1 MFAGFNKEYG
11 KYIYTMSATAL
22 EIDEIQAKIVKTFLD
37 TPLLFGYD
45 TDNPIIGNI
54 IIACQEIEVQL
65 KKYVELFY
73 AVNAEYAT
81 KSSAPIDLAI
91 KYKMFDKFAIDV
103 ITPFVQNL
111 QSSVDNITEYQLP
124 VQPMTPNLAISYLDE
139 LIEKN
144 MFVELCN
151 NLKSIN
157 TILTQQYNVI
167 VDSVMNILGE
177 RSSLGSMDVVEGSVP
192 EYVSEIGHTPFRSM
206 EKIREKLRHRHLT
219 AETSELVGLFREFKR
234 SLMDKFV
241 PIHKYILA
249 QLSNIVYVKSRKRGG
264 VKKSHQRRT
273 NKRNK
278 TIRRQKH

>member
-1 MFAGFNKEYG
+1 
-11 KYIYTMSATAL
+11 MSATAL

-111 QSSVDNITEYQLP
+111 QSAVDNITEYQLP
-124 VQPMTPNLAISYLDE
+124 VQPMTPNLAISFLDE
-139 LIEKN
+139 LIANN

-206 EKIREKLRHRHLT
+206 EKIREKLKHRREKLRHQHLT

-234 SLMDKFV
+234 SLLDKFV

-264 VKKSHQRRT
+264 AKKSHQRRT

-278 TIRRQKH
+278 TIRRRKH